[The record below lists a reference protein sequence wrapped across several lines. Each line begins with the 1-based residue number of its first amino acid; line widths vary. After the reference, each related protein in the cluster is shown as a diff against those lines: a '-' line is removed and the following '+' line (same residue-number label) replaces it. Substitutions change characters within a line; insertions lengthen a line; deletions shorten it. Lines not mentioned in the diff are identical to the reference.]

1 MEDTK
6 TFYVY
11 EIINDNSQVEYVGYT
26 TKITGHGN
34 RFYQHTKVKPGHS
47 GHGAFY
53 GRTDITFNIAYE
65 TESKRDALDMEGLL
79 KLSYGLE
86 WTERLSP
93 RALNNRQR
101 KLNNA
106 QALEIRSKY
115 IPKKYTMMKLAA
127 EYDVSFKT
135 IHNIINGVN
144 YKC

>member
-1 MEDTK
+1 
-6 TFYVY
+6 
-11 EIINDNSQVEYVGYT
+11 
-26 TKITGHGN
+26 
-34 RFYQHTKVKPGHS
+34 
-47 GHGAFY
+47 
-53 GRTDITFNIAYE
+53 
-65 TESKRDALDMEGLL
+65 MEGLL